1 MQDSDNSI
9 ININL
14 LIRIWICSVS
24 ALSAFVNMSGFLAYA
39 YSLSHYSGNYISVID
54 DFYHHAFQN
63 ATLLLVFCMA
73 FVAGGAIA
81 SFINVNKDFHLESK
95 YGEIQF
101 AIGIIILF
109 FYLVYFDKDLF
120 ILFLSCALGIQNG
133 LIRSYRG
140 MGFKTTH
147 VSGTFTDLGTYI
159 GYFMRGLPDMAWR
172 IRFELSLLFA
182 FGTGT
187 ISGLL
192 LFREIHDHVFIV
204 AGLGYVFSGLFYF
217 LLRYLNRRNRQD
229 SK

>member
-9 ININL
+9 INLNL
-14 LIRIWICSVS
+14 LIRLWIYSVS
-24 ALSAFVNMSGFLAYA
+24 ALSAFVNMCGFLAYA
-39 YSLSHYSGNYISVID
+39 YSLSHYSGNYISIID
-54 DFYHHAFQN
+54 ELYHHAFQN
-63 ATLLLVFCMA
+63 ATLLLVFCVA

-109 FYLVYFDKDLF
+109 FYCVYFDEDLF

-159 GYFMRGLPDMAWR
+159 GYFMRGLPNMGWK

-187 ISGLL
+187 VTALL
-192 LFREIHDHVFIV
+192 LFERIHDRVFLF
-204 AGLGYVFSGLFYF
+204 AGIGYVLSGLFYF
-217 LLRYLNRRNRQD
+217 LLRLLNKRNQQD
-229 SK
+229 PK